1 MIWLIL
7 FIVFL
12 IIEVITINL
21 VTIWFAIGSLAA
33 FISTYFTDSLI
44 IQCIVFVIFTALTLL
59 ITKPV
64 LNKFRIIRNEGLNY
78 DRIIGKIGVVTKKV
92 SKQESGRV
100 KVDGKDWMAIS
111 DKEIEVNKEVEILK
125 IDGVKL
131 IVKEKE

>member
-1 MIWLIL
+1 VIWLIL

-12 IIEVITINL
+12 IIEVLTINL

>member
-12 IIEVITINL
+12 IIEVLTINL

>member
-12 IIEVITINL
+12 IIEVLTINL

-78 DRIIGKIGVVTKKV
+78 DRIIGKMGVVTKKV